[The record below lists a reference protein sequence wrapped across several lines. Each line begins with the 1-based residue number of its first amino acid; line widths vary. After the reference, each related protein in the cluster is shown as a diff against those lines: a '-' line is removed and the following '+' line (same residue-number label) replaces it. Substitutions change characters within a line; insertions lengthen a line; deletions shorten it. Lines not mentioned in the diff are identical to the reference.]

1 MNFNRITKFNNCDI
15 LIGYNDIEPYGYNKN
30 MTLGE
35 MIDNAINNDC
45 KIIIKNGY
53 NGKWYLK
60 GKNKEIEYLRIKIN
74 ENINNHRNGVCC
86 YLLE

>member
-1 MNFNRITKFNNCDI
+1 
-15 LIGYNDIEPYGYNKN
+15 
-30 MTLGE
+30 

-60 GKNKEIEYLRIKIN
+60 GKNKEIEDLRLKIN